1 MIKNDIEL
9 EFLLKEEDLENK
21 NLYEMTKEKI
31 KKILLLIENC
41 KEYIKKYES
50 QKKILIQEFQKD
62 LKNLNEIDQEI
73 FQNMLQEILLN
84 KYS

>member
-73 FQNMLQEILLN
+73 FQKMLQEIL
-84 KYS
+84 

>member
-73 FQNMLQEILLN
+73 FQNMLQEII
-84 KYS
+84 K

>member
-9 EFLLKEEDLENK
+9 DFLLKEEDLENK

-50 QKKILIQEFQKD
+50 QKNILIQEFQKD
-62 LKNLNEIDQEI
+62 LKNLNEVDQEI
-73 FQNMLQEILLN
+73 FQKMLQEIL
-84 KYS
+84 

>member
-9 EFLLKEEDLENK
+9 DFLLKEEDLENK

-41 KEYIKKYES
+41 KEYINKYES
-50 QKKILIQEFQKD
+50 QKKILIQEFQND

-73 FQNMLQEILLN
+73 FQKMLQEIL
-84 KYS
+84 

>member
-31 KKILLLIENC
+31 FRISYLDNYYLLIISNIIG
-41 KEYIKKYES
+41 Y
-50 QKKILIQEFQKD
+50 
-62 LKNLNEIDQEI
+62 NQEI
-73 FQNMLQEILLN
+73 FQKMLQEIL
-84 KYS
+84 

>member
-9 EFLLKEEDLENK
+9 DFLLKEEDLENK

-73 FQNMLQEILLN
+73 FQKMLQEIL
-84 KYS
+84 